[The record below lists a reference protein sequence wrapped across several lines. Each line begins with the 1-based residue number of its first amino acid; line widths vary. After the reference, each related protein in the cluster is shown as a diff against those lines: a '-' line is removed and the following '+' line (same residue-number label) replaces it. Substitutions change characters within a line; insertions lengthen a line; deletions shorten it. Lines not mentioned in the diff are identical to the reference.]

1 MYLLPFMH
9 KRIFYVK
16 EKLFVDIL
24 KKKEIKHDDI
34 EDEEL
39 KKNLKEI
46 GAGCVVLVNVKN
58 KPSDNEKEGI
68 NYDKY
73 IKDNFI
79 DAICCH
85 NANTRLTTMI
95 NKEHQHIFEL
105 KYNIEI
111 F

>member
-1 MYLLPFMH
+1 M
-9 KRIFYVK
+9 
-16 EKLFVDIL
+16 FVDIL

-34 EDEEL
+34 DGEEEL
-39 KKNLKEI
+39 KIKLKEI
-46 GAGCVVLVNVKN
+46 GPGCVVLVNTKN
-58 KPSDNEKEGI
+58 KQKDNEKEGQ
-68 NYDKY
+68 NYEKY

-85 NANTRLTTMI
+85 NANTRITTMI